1 MNRIYAADINCII
14 DSGSF
19 EYWYDQMPPERKKKI
34 DAFRP
39 QKNKLLSLAAGI
51 LLKRALENEGIYAY
65 EIVEK
70 CAGKPYIKGREDVF
84 FNLSHSG
91 EMAIIA
97 VSDKEVGID
106 IQEKS
111 HFQPGLIKRVFSE
124 SEILQ
129 AERIGGDLDMLYT
142 GLWTAKES
150 IMKYYG
156 KGLSMEP
163 LNIELDIRSE
173 NDLHYSKELN
183 LIRKDI
189 SGYQVAICTPYAD
202 FKDVSITDVFKEK
215 G

>member
-1 MNRIYAADINCII
+1 
-14 DSGSF
+14 
-19 EYWYDQMPPERKKKI
+19 MPTERKKKI
-34 DAFRP
+34 DAFKP

-51 LLKRALENEGIYAY
+51 LVKRALEDEGIYTY
-65 EIVEK
+65 EIIEK
-70 CAGKPYIKGREDVF
+70 NAGKPYLKGRSDVF

-111 HFQPGLIKRVFSE
+111 HFEPGLIKRVFTE
-124 SEILQ
+124 REISK
-129 AERIGGDLDMLYT
+129 AEKLGGDPDLLYT

-163 LNIELDIRSE
+163 LKIELDISSE
-173 NDLHYSKELN
+173 KELFYSDEIR
-183 LIRKDI
+183 LIRKEIGD
-189 SGYQVAICTPYAD
+189 YQVTICSPCAD
-202 FKDVSITDVFKEK
+202 FRDVSITDVFKEK
-215 G
+215 S

>member
-1 MNRIYAADINCII
+1 MNRIYAADINSII
-14 DSGSF
+14 DSGSY
-19 EYWYDQMPPERKKKI
+19 EYWYDQMSPERKKKI
-34 DAFRP
+34 DAFKP

-51 LLKRALENEGIYAY
+51 LLKRALENEGIYSY

-70 CAGKPYIKGREDVF
+70 GAGKPYIKGREDVF

-91 EMAIIA
+91 ERAIIA

-129 AERIGGDLDMLYT
+129 AEHIGGDLDMLYT
-142 GLWTAKES
+142 GLWTDKES

-173 NDLHYSKELN
+173 SDLHYSKEFH
-183 LIRKDI
+183 LIRKEI
-189 SGYQVAICTPYAD
+189 SDYQVTICTPCAD
-202 FKDVSITDVFKEK
+202 FKDISITDVFKEK
-215 G
+215 S

>member
-1 MNRIYAADINCII
+1 MNRIYAADINSII
-14 DSGSF
+14 DSGSY

-34 DAFRP
+34 DAFKP

-51 LLKRALENEGIYAY
+51 LLKRALENEGIYSY

-70 CAGKPYIKGREDVF
+70 GAGKPYIKGREDVF

-129 AERIGGDLDMLYT
+129 AEHIGGDLDMLYT

-183 LIRKDI
+183 LIRKEI
-189 SGYQVAICTPYAD
+189 SDYQVTICTPCAD
-202 FKDVSITDVFKEK
+202 FKDISITDVFKEK
-215 G
+215 S